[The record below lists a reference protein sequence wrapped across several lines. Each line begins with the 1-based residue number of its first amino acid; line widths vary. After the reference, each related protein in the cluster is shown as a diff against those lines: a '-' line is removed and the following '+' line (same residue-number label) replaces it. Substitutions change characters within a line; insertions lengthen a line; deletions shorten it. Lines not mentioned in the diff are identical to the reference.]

1 VTSAALIARQ
11 CTVLPLLLTHLPL
24 VLAPARP
31 RLQTELLAR
40 LEANPG
46 AGVTSQDLEIAT
58 QRALEQA
65 V

>member
-1 VTSAALIARQ
+1 M
-11 CTVLPLLLTHLPL
+11 LPLLLTHLPL